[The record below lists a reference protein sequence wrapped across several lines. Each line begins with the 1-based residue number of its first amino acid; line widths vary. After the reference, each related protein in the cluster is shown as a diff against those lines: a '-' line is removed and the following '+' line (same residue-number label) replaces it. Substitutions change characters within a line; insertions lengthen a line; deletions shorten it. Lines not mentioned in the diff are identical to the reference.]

1 MHAMRKATPR
11 WCAVLALVLLA
22 TLVAP
27 AVSAQNQL
35 RYFRETGHYLRGAFR
50 SFWERNGSLA
60 IFGYPITEEYI
71 RAADG
76 RIVQYFERARFELS
90 VRNGQAVIELGRLG
104 VEQTGNK
111 MFPVTPP
118 FASTAERRYFP
129 ETGHS
134 LQGGFKRFWE
144 GRGGVAI
151 FGLPISEEIAERLSD
166 GQFHTVQYFERSRF
180 ELWPNGVRLAL
191 LGRAQAP
198 PQLLEPWPANV
209 APPGPLNEDGTPRPP
224 APPPAPAALR
234 VTPATGPTGQI
245 FSVAGEGFLPGETV
259 SLWLTAPDG
268 AVRAIQRQLDADDK
282 GSISAAGLRF
292 ATDGS
297 FRAGRWR
304 ITAQGVSSG
313 RAAIA
318 AFTIGQAQAPA
329 PAPPAPANNR
339 LGVIAHDGLGVR
351 GNGSIQPFGAPP
363 GYAFTF
369 RAAGFDPA
377 ERVGVW
383 LTRPGSGGLEPLDD
397 RLIQNDG
404 AGNITVVFGTESQS
418 EGAWTITAQGVT
430 TGRSVTAPF
439 RLTRDYL
446 APPGTPL
453 PASRGGRVTPTSGG
467 RSTVFQLSGT
477 GFRGDEVVEH
487 WITGPDGVYLLA
499 GTRQA
504 DRQGRIGYS
513 PGLQVQLGQQNAA
526 GVYGYHFRGTRSGA
540 RVDLYFS
547 FTGGQ

>member
-1 MHAMRKATPR
+1 MYVMRKAIPR
-11 WCAVLALVLLA
+11 CCAVLALVLFAML
-22 TLVAP
+22 LIP

-50 SFWERNGSLA
+50 SYWERNGALA
-60 IFGYPITEEYI
+60 IFGYPITEEYL

-76 RIVQYFERARFELS
+76 RIVQYFERARFELN
-90 VRNGQAVIELGRLG
+90 VRNGQALIELGRLG
-104 VEQTGNK
+104 VEQTGNRI
-111 MFPVTPP
+111 FPVTPP
-118 FASTAERRYFP
+118 FASTAARRYFP

-144 GRGGVAI
+144 GRGGVTI

-166 GQFHTVQYFERSRF
+166 GQFRTVQYFERSRF
-180 ELWPNGVRLAL
+180 ELWPDGVRLAL
-191 LGRAQAP
+191 LGRALAP

-224 APPPAPAALR
+224 APTPAPAAIR
-234 VTPATGPTGQI
+234 VTPASGNPGQI

-268 AVRAIQRQLDADDK
+268 AVRSIPRQLEADAN

-292 ATDGS
+292 ATDTG
-297 FRAGRWR
+297 FRVGRWR

-318 AFTIGQAQAPA
+318 AFMIGQAPA
-329 PAPPAPANNR
+329 PAPPAPATNR
-339 LGVIAHDGLGVR
+339 LGQIAHDGLGVR

-383 LTRPGSGGLEPLDD
+383 LTRPDGAGLEPLDD
-397 RLIQNDG
+397 RLVQNDG
-404 AGNITVVFGTESQS
+404 AGTITVVFGTASQA
-418 EGAWTITAQGVT
+418 EGAWTITAQGVS

-453 PASRGGRVTPTSGG
+453 PASRNGRVTPSTGG
-467 RSTVFQLSGT
+467 RSTVFQLSGA
-477 GFRGDEVVEH
+477 GFRSDEVVEH
-487 WITGPDGVYLLA
+487 WITGPDGVYLLV

-504 DRQGRIGYS
+504 DRQGRIGYN

-526 GVYGYHFRGTRSGA
+526 GIYGYHFRGTRSGV
-540 RVDLYFS
+540 RVDLYLN
-547 FTGGQ
+547 FTGNP